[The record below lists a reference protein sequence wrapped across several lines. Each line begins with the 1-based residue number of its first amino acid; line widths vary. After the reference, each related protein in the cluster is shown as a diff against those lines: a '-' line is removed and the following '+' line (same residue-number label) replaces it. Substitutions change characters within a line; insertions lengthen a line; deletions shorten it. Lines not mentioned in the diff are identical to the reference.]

1 MRSMPERTADEPTWI
16 WLGDPEAGQVDPVE
30 SPMRSNGPF
39 VFAHGGTA
47 CRVEWTDEHPTPE
60 NPARVRQYRLSYV
73 THAETGLA
81 IEPDDLT
88 KLLLEHAERIKA
100 KLAPLTVR
108 VAHYPSD
115 TKMDKVIDAMA
126 VRELL
131 RVAAPIIDSVFDESQ

>member
-1 MRSMPERTADEPTWI
+1 M
-16 WLGDPEAGQVDPVE
+16 
-30 SPMRSNGPF
+30 
-39 VFAHGGTA
+39 
-47 CRVEWTDEHPTPE
+47 
-60 NPARVRQYRLSYV
+60 RQYRLSYV

-108 VAHYPSD
+108 VADYPSD

-131 RVAAPIIDSVFDESQ
+131 RVAALIIDSVFDEPQ